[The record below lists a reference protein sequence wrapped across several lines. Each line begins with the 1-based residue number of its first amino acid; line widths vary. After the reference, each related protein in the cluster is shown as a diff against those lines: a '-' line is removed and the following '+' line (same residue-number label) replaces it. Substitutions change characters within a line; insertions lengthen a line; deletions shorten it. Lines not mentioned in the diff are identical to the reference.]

1 MKILVVNA
9 GSSSLKYQVID
20 MDDESVVA
28 KGLCE
33 KIGEPGSF
41 IKVWRG
47 DGYQAVEKPMDEH
60 LDAMRAVIEALT
72 DGGPASLSDLSEIDA
87 VGHRIVHGGEKF
99 SESVLVDDGVIRDIE
114 LCSELAPLHN
124 PPALSCIRACLEL
137 MGDVPH
143 AVVFDTAFHQTMQP
157 YAYMYALPY
166 EFYGRFGIRRY
177 GAHGTSHRYIARRTA
192 ELLDADVADLKLI
205 TCHLGN
211 GCSLTAVDHG
221 MSVDTS
227 MGFTPLGGVM
237 MGTRCGDIDP
247 AIVTYLMEQEGYTPH
262 EINEMMNR
270 ESGLLGISG
279 LSNDLRVIKAATIA
293 GHKRA
298 TLAYD
303 MYAYSV
309 KKMIGSYIAIMGG
322 VDAISFAGGI
332 GEHCE
337 RMRRMIL
344 GGMEALGIII
354 DYEANKVEGEERV
367 ISDARSKVKLL
378 VVPTNEELMIARDT
392 MALSMGKERGAQ
404 AAGGVQ
410 FDYAVDASTAFA
422 HA

>member
-1 MKILVVNA
+1 MRVLVVNA

-20 MDDESVVA
+20 SETEQPIT

-33 KIGEPGSF
+33 KVGYADSF
-41 IKVWRG
+41 HKLW
-47 DGYQAVEKPMDEH
+47 YDEDYH
-60 LDAMRAVIEALT
+60 VIETPMENHLAAMQVVIDTLVN
-72 DGGPASLSDLSEIDA
+72 DPNSGIDSLADISA

-99 SESVLVDDGVIRDIE
+99 SESVYIDDEVVAEIE
-114 LCSELAPLHN
+114 LLSELAPLHN
-124 PPALSCIRACLEL
+124 PPAVECIRACREL
-137 MGDVPH
+137 MPDVPH
-143 AVVFDTAFHQTMQP
+143 VAVFDTAFHQTLRP
-157 YAYMYALPY
+157 RAYMYALPY
-166 EFYGRFGIRRY
+166 EFYERYHIRKY

-192 ELLDADVADLKLI
+192 ELLGKNVEDLKII

-247 AIVTYLMEQEGYTPH
+247 SIVTYLMEQEGYTPH
-262 EINEMMNR
+262 EINEVMNR
-270 ESGLLGISG
+270 ESGLAGISG
-279 LSNDLRVIKAATIA
+279 LSNDLRVVKAATIA

-303 MYAYSV
+303 MYSLSV
-309 KKMIGSYIAIMGG
+309 KKMIGAYIAEMGG
-322 VDAISFAGGI
+322 VDAIAFAGGV

-344 GGMEALGIII
+344 GGLEPLGIIL
-354 DYEANKVEGEERV
+354 DYQANKVEGEERI
-367 ISDARSKVKLL
+367 ISDERSRVKLL

-392 MALSMGKERGAQ
+392 ARIAREH
-404 AAGGVQ
+404 GVE
-410 FDYAVDASTAFA
+410 D
-422 HA
+422 